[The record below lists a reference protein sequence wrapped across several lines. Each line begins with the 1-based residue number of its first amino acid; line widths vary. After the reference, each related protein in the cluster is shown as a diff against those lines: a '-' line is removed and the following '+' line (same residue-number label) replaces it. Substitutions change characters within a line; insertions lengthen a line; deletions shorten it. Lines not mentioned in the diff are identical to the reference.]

1 MIEQFL
7 SYLRYERNRSPLTV
21 LNYGRDLKDFES
33 YLKTFDEHLSV
44 ETADADLI
52 RGWMESMVDKGNS
65 ASSVNRRLSA
75 VRAFF
80 HFALLRNLVS
90 RDPSYSIRG
99 PKAVKPLP
107 QFVREKD
114 MDALLDNVEEGDSYK
129 EVLARTI
136 LMMFYETGVRVAELV
151 ALDDESVDSANR
163 VVRVV
168 GKGRK
173 ERVVPFGEEL
183 AGTLVYYRAKRD
195 ADVKRTS
202 RALFVTAKGERMN
215 TDQVRYMV
223 KKKLSIVSSLKK
235 RSPHVLRHTFATAML
250 NHGASIESIRKLLGH
265 AKIDTTEVYAH
276 TTFEQLKREYKQA
289 HPRA

>member
-21 LNYGRDLKDFES
+21 LNYGRDLRDFES

-65 ASSVNRRLSA
+65 ATSVNRRLSA
-75 VRAFF
+75 VRSFF
-80 HFALLRNLVS
+80 RFALSRNLVS
-90 RDPSYSIRG
+90 RDPSYSIKG
-99 PKAVKPLP
+99 PKAAKPLP

-173 ERVVPFGEEL
+173 ERIVPFGEEL
-183 AGTLVYYRAKRD
+183 ADTLVYYRAKRD

-202 RALFVTAKGERMN
+202 RALFVTAKGGRMN
-215 TDQVRYMV
+215 TDQVRYVV
-223 KKKLSIVSSLKK
+223 KKKLAVVSNLKK